1 MSDCCETVFYQ
12 DAPPWLPGSPLA
24 SPLRSHEAEGEAA
37 AGAPRHHHWS
47 LPANTGEVSKAKV
60 QKKEAIYNFSSS
72 SCDRKT
78 SGIFRFKYFGLKYL
92 FNGKN
97 LTFQCWENN

>member
-1 MSDCCETVFYQ
+1 MSHCFLTVFYQ

-47 LPANTGEVSKAKV
+47 LAANTGEVSKAKV
-60 QKKEAIYNFSSS
+60 QKKEAIYKLSSF
-72 SCDRKT
+72 SCDRRT
-78 SGIFRFKYFGLKYL
+78 SRIFRFKCFSLKYL
-92 FNGKN
+92 F
-97 LTFQCWENN
+97 